1 MDWFSVKMPHQ
12 TKQYGTVL
20 KKCLID
26 PREIHMLLGTSYNLP
41 AHAVKAQVSLFTCA
55 ACVFTVLYR
64 PVRIFFLSPLKA
76 MVYFFALCRKRCTL
90 IH

>member
-20 KKCLID
+20 KICLID

-41 AHAVKAQVSLFTCA
+41 AHPVKAQVSLITCA
-55 ACVFTVLYR
+55 A
-64 PVRIFFLSPLKA
+64 
-76 MVYFFALCRKRCTL
+76 
-90 IH
+90 